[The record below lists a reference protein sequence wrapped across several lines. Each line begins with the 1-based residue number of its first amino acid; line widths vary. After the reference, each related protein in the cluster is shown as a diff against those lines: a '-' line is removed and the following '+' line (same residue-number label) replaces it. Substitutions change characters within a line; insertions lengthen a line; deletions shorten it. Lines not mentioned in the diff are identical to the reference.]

1 MMRERATAVLTLRAN
16 RMILRAIASISR
28 GDVSWPGVTFLAPFG
43 LIGLRLVELYGIDQQ
58 AFARQVDIASTELPG
73 ARTWL
78 RSALPEAAFARAA
91 EIIPDPAFALRSAE
105 CSPPRTSA
113 RSAAAG
119 CQAVH
124 CTRRWGAWR
133 GMHGSSGSA
142 CPVAAATWPMDS
154 GFPAHVCF
162 ASHFLVPLLGLNCRT
177 ARVRRGTGVLWSTD
191 LPANPAAKA
200 SFAWRRTRTTDP

>member
-1 MMRERATAVLTLRAN
+1 
-16 RMILRAIASISR
+16 MILRAIASISR

-105 CSPPRTSA
+105 CSPLAPRRA
-113 RSAAAG
+113 RLRPVVRRFIAHGAG
-119 CQAVH
+119 APGAV
-124 CTRRWGAWR
+124 CTDPRA
-133 GMHGSSGSA
+133 
-142 CPVAAATWPMDS
+142 
-154 GFPAHVCF
+154 AHVRSLQRHGRWTLGFLLMF
-162 ASHFLVPLLGLNCRT
+162 ALQAIS
-177 ARVRRGTGVLWSTD
+177 WSR
-191 LPANPAAKA
+191 
-200 SFAWRRTRTTDP
+200 SSV